1 MFFAFIILHC
11 LPENRSALF
20 FKGVAIFVVVVVKR
34 CAIRSPR
41 DMHSMASGFLFEAF
55 NCG

>member
-34 CAIRSPR
+34 CAVKSPR
-41 DMHSMASGFLFEAF
+41 DMHSMASGFLTEAL